1 MQRTTPTGTA
11 SISPLDPTVFASYET
26 FVAARPPGAD
36 EDVHML
42 PAVVDHVIERCT
54 RPGDLVLDPFA
65 GFGTTLARGV
75 ALGRASVGVELL
87 PERVEHIRRQVPAA
101 QVVEGDALD
110 LLGALEGVVEPGTV
124 DLVLTSPP
132 YMTANDHP
140 DDPLTGYEEAGG
152 DYDRYLQ
159 QLGDVAAHC
168 ARLLAPGG
176 YLVWNVA
183 DIEHAG
189 STTRLIR
196 DCVEVL
202 TTYLTPVGITRI
214 EWDRLPH
221 DLVADALLALRR

>member
-1 MQRTTPTGTA
+1 MQSATA
-11 SISPLDPTVFASYET
+11 SGATGSPLEQVPTVANDD

-65 GFGTTLARGV
+65 GFGTTLSRAV
-75 ALGRASVGVELL
+75 ALGRRAVGVELL
-87 PERVEHIRRQVPAA
+87 PERVGHMRRDVPAA

-110 LLGALEGVVEPGTV
+110 LLSVLEGVVGPGAV

-159 QLGDVAAHC
+159 QLGDVAAQC

-196 DCVEVL
+196 DCAEVL
-202 TTYLTPVGITRI
+202 ATHLTPVGITRI

>member
-1 MQRTTPTGTA
+1 MAGIGRA
-11 SISPLDPTVFASYET
+11 
-26 FVAARPPGAD
+26 VALRGARD
-36 EDVHML
+36 
-42 PAVVDHVIERCT
+42 
-54 RPGDLVLDPFA
+54 
-65 GFGTTLARGV
+65 GFDDR
-75 ALGRASVGVELL
+75 ALGRREL
-87 PERVEHIRRQVPAA
+87 Q
-101 QVVEGDALD
+101 D
-110 LLGALEGVVEPGTV
+110 LGIGAGAPGAV

-159 QLGDVAAHC
+159 QLGDVAAQC

-196 DCVEVL
+196 DCAEVL
-202 TTYLTPVGITRI
+202 ATHLTPVGITRI